1 MANKILLPIN
11 LMKEIPSYVSNDKFA
26 MRRHL
31 NKYPSFVVEN
41 GFKYQEFI
49 RVQLMCKL
57 TMRGDLPNFIT
68 NDIPAYLK
76 ANGVDMSPKYV
87 RYIKYLK
94 GIISNKTYRIIMN
107 MK

>member
-1 MANKILLPIN
+1 MAEYTIPIKDLFNYKIG
-11 LMKEIPSYVSNDKFA
+11 S
-26 MRRHL
+26 
-31 NKYPSFVVEN
+31 
-41 GFKYQEFI
+41 FKYVELERLI
-49 RVQLMCKL
+49 SMHKL

-94 GIISNKTYRIIMN
+94 CIIINKTQRIIMN